1 MKTEHCIVLSLCLSA
16 AVILPSSAETYY
28 WDANGAAAGFGVASG
43 TLGTD
48 AWLSTDASG
57 TTVPSVSATTAGDA
71 LNLGTAAYPI
81 GAGTLSVS
89 GTAPMKSLSIFPAN
103 GGTVRIEGGTLAIGD
118 DGVSATKG
126 AADIASDIAATG
138 VLPVTVDSTETT
150 YSSETALSGSSDT
163 LVFPGTSVDMIEV
176 CGGYLYGRSID
187 SAAKPYFPVRD
198 ENGLTVQLQCFH
210 GGCTKCVIVR
220 LFDGA
225 GGIYARA
232 VNQYYYNNVWQDLSG
247 KIDFTSTGDAN
258 ITYISSGNYAA
269 NSLTV
274 RPRQLHW
281 PVSLYGTVVAD
292 GGLLV
297 GTGALVRVSGAGRL
311 GAGDVCDMP
320 IADYG
325 RLVFDDCTADH
336 LQLSGNISGKDSE
349 MVFGPYL
356 SGSTLPAHS
365 VECGVVQSSSDIIVA
380 YDATLANVTNVSN
393 GILRQN
399 NLSNPFPSAYV
410 YHYTNTGDNV
420 QFQIQA
426 YDGGYIKCS
435 IVELSQSG
443 SNIVAKCLTS
453 RYESASV
460 SPLGSDFT
468 TCTSRYAGG
477 VTSYYPGGFTL
488 DFADSIKRQQITL
501 LGANSMANT
510 TIIAST
516 NVIVNVNN
524 KDAFPNGGGTFEVH
538 SNATLRLNAHGDGN
552 YGYIGNRGKTA
563 TYRVLPGGTLEQ
575 NGRFVVGVYYHNVE
589 LDGGKLK
596 LTAVHLGD
604 GLGDDASTYLCSM
617 SFKNGARITGTRKFR
632 IGNSSQ
638 IWTISGTSPSYCET
652 GAITIGWENQHYKW
666 TLDVE
671 DVTGDSE
678 TDFYLDGDVRP
689 FGGAGNITDNA
700 NLLDLAIVKKGA
712 GTMRCGGV
720 FSGTNRIDAVA
731 GRIVFA
737 AANAVNAHMPLTVAG
752 GEVEFSAGASGTF
765 HSLTLSAGGALV
777 LGDGAALAFGDS
789 SGFPWASGARL
800 NVTAGEGASL
810 RFGTS
815 SSALTEAQLKA
826 IRLNK
831 KRVEIDEDGW
841 IHESPQGMFLFVK

>member
-1 MKTEHCIVLSLCLSA
+1 MKTAHCIVSCLCLSA
-16 AVILPSSAETYY
+16 AVVFHSSAETYY
-28 WDANGAAAGFGVASG
+28 WDANGSTAGFGIASG

-57 TTVPSVSATTAGDA
+57 TTAPSVSATTAGDA
-71 LNLGTAAYPI
+71 LNLGTIASPI

-89 GTAPMKSLSIFPAN
+89 GAASMKSLSIFPAN
-103 GGTVRIEGGTLAIGD
+103 GGIVRIEGGTLALGD
-118 DGVSATKG
+118 GGVFAAKG
-126 AADIASDIAATG
+126 AADIASDIATAG
-138 VLPVTVDSTETT
+138 VLPITADSTETM
-150 YSSETALSGSSDT
+150 YSSETALSSSSDT
-163 LVFPGTSVDMIEV
+163 LVFPGASVALVDV
-176 CGGYLYGRSID
+176 CGGHLYGRSVNSD
-187 SAAKPYFPVRD
+187 AKPYFPVRD

-220 LFDGA
+220 LFDGV

-232 VNQYYYNNVWQDLSG
+232 VSQYYYNNVWSDLSG
-247 KIDFTSTGDAN
+247 KIDFTSTGDAK

-269 NSLTV
+269 NALTI
-274 RPRQLHW
+274 RPRQLYW
-281 PVSLYGTVVAD
+281 PVSLYGTVAAD

-297 GTGALVRVSGAGRL
+297 GTGALVRVSGSGRL
-311 GAGDVCDMP
+311 GTGDVSDMP

-325 RLVFDDCTADH
+325 RLAFYDCTADH
-336 LQLSGNISGKDSE
+336 LQLSGNVSGENSE
-349 MVFGPYL
+349 MVFGPCL
-356 SGSTLPAHS
+356 SNSTLPAHS
-365 VECGVVQSSSDIIVA
+365 VECGIVNHDYDIVVA
-380 YDATLANVTNVSN
+380 YDAVLANVTNVSN

-399 NLSNPFPSAYV
+399 NLSNPFPEAYV

-420 QFQIQA
+420 RFQIQA
-426 YDGGYIKCS
+426 NDGGWVKCS

-443 SNIVAKCLTS
+443 TNIVAKCKDS
-453 RYESASV
+453 RYASASV

-468 TCTSRYAGG
+468 SCESDFAGG

-488 DFADSIKRQQITL
+488 DFADSVKFQQVTL
-501 LGANSMANT
+501 TGANSMANAT
-510 TIIAST
+510 MIVST
-516 NVIVNVNN
+516 NVVVNVNN
-524 KDAFPNGGGTFEVH
+524 KYAFPNGGGAFEVH

-552 YGYIGNRGKTA
+552 FGYIDNSGKKA
-563 TYRVLPGGTLEQ
+563 TYRVLPGGTIEQ
-575 NGRFVVGVYYHNVE
+575 NGKFVFGVYYHNVE

-604 GLGDDASTYLCSM
+604 GLPDDASTYLCSM
-617 SFKNGARITGTRKFR
+617 SFRNGARITGTRKFR

-638 IWTISGTSPSYCET
+638 TWKVSGTSPSYCET
-652 GAITIGWENQHYKW
+652 GAITVGWNDNPYKW

-671 DVTGDSE
+671 DVTGNPE
-678 TDFYLDGDVRP
+678 TDFFLDGDVRP
-689 FGGAGNITDNA
+689 FGGAGNITANA
-700 NLLDLAIVKKGA
+700 DLLNLAIEKTGA

-752 GEVEFSAGASGTF
+752 GEVEFSAGASGAF

-789 SGFPWASGARL
+789 SGFPWVSGARL

-815 SSALTEAQLKA
+815 SSALTESQLKA
-826 IRLNK
+826 IRLNG

-841 IHESPQGMFLFVK
+841 IHESPQGIFLFVK